1 MIKVTPPLIILG
13 VRKIDVGPFSE
24 LPYAFFCYDMH
35 TKCLKISWAASEEF
49 SNKHCDTRFLY
60 IRYTYNTICDILFNV
75 KNQGLMKFIKNLS

>member
-35 TKCLKISWAASEEF
+35 TKCLKIS
-49 SNKHCDTRFLY
+49 
-60 IRYTYNTICDILFNV
+60 
-75 KNQGLMKFIKNLS
+75 